1 MKLISSQLVRSWRRS
16 RFLSSGIYDGV
27 LCHYSTSS
35 STSWPST
42 STAENNRVSSLYKR
56 VSIAGDPRV
65 SMAPILDQW
74 IQEGHE
80 IDRKDLHFLV
90 NRLWTF
96 RRFAHA
102 LQVSEWMKE
111 KHSSLS
117 LKGTATQ
124 LELISRV
131 YGLHAAENYFNH
143 LPHTS
148 RTRVVFYAL
157 LNCYMSAKSVRKAED
172 LMQKMKKL
180 GFANAVLPYNIML
193 KLYIQLEKYDTVK
206 QVMEEM
212 DKMGFNWD
220 TFTYRILLNAYS
232 NSGKVSEMETV
243 LMKMEAD
250 PQHIMK
256 HTDYISTANGYL
268 KAGAV
273 DKSLIM
279 LKRAEHLANG
289 KVKKHVCHCL
299 LTLYARAKGKE
310 EVFRIWNVYKRSWDI
325 YNKGYLSMV
334 SALVILDDL
343 EGAEKIID
351 EWMDALSGDGELDF
365 KVVNSLLR
373 AYGKRGDLERA
384 EALICRLRERSAQE
398 PPRSTWATLAIGY
411 QMHNQMEDSV
421 KTMKK
426 AFLTDHGANWVLSRV
441 SLVRC
446 LDYLK
451 MKGNLEELEE
461 FKALIEKLGYNA
473 ENLLS
478 GMSEDGEE
486 KCNIDHQAEEDDVES
501 DDVIVWKAD

>member
-1 MKLISSQLVRSWRRS
+1 
-16 RFLSSGIYDGV
+16 
-27 LCHYSTSS
+27 
-35 STSWPST
+35 
-42 STAENNRVSSLYKR
+42 
-56 VSIAGDPRV
+56 
-65 SMAPILDQW
+65 
-74 IQEGHE
+74 
-80 IDRKDLHFLV
+80 
-90 NRLWTF
+90 
-96 RRFAHA
+96 
-102 LQVSEWMKE
+102 
-111 KHSSLS
+111 
-117 LKGTATQ
+117 
-124 LELISRV
+124 
-131 YGLHAAENYFNH
+131 
-143 LPHTS
+143 
-148 RTRVVFYAL
+148 
-157 LNCYMSAKSVRKAED
+157 
-172 LMQKMKKL
+172 MQKMKKL